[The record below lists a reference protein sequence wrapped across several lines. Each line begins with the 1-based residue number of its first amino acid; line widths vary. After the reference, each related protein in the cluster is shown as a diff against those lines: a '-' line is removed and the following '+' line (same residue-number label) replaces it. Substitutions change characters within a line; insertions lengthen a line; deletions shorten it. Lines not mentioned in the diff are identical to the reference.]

1 MTDKN
6 AYVHKMHAQIDQ
18 VDAQID
24 VLKAKI
30 SGSAADAQIEYQDQ
44 LETLKKHRAA
54 AKSKLTELENAGQ
67 DAWEDLKAG
76 MESAW
81 GTMDSAVSEA
91 KKHFK

>member
-6 AYVHKMHAQIDQ
+6 AYVQKMHAKIDQ

-24 VLKAKI
+24 LLQAKLLD
-30 SGSAADAQIEYQDQ
+30 SAADAQIEYQDQ
-44 LETLKKHRAA
+44 LETLKKHRTAA
-54 AKSKLTELENAGQ
+54 RSKLSELEAASQ
-67 DAWEDLKAG
+67 DAWKDIQAG

-81 GTMDSAVSEA
+81 DTMNSAVSEA